1 MVTKTTTNQ
10 LNQTTP
16 AEKEPVEPVEK
27 DTTEPT
33 KSEPV
38 QNQVGTQK
46 PIYQSNGSVIDT
58 DTTPVAK
65 APKKT
70 EGASEALV
78 KALNNYVKAMNPVN
92 PISIQ
97 DGVREQKRLRGAVIN
112 AVAEGTDEQAV
123 KNVQYILDFINAD
136 TTGCFDLTAVFRFYD
151 STEWKVPAERK
162 EMETLMTLFTATAK
176 QATRG
181 KEARRLDWEAMAKHI
196 MPLRSNV
203 VMGRL
208 RRVYGI
214 D

>member
-1 MVTKTTTNQ
+1 MSTKRTANR
-10 LNQTTP
+10 LNQTAP
-16 AEKEPVEPVEK
+16 AEKEPVEQVAEVTEAVQEEATAEESTEAPQA
-27 DTTEPT
+27 TTNEPA
-33 KSEPV
+33 EA
-38 QNQVGTQK
+38 
-46 PIYQSNGSVIDT
+46 
-58 DTTPVAK
+58 PVAEAPVK
-65 APKKT
+65 A

-78 KALNNYVKAMNPVN
+78 RAMNAYVKAMNPVN

-97 DGVREQKRLRGAVIN
+97 DGVREQKRLRGAIIN